1 MTTLV
6 IRRQIQVVFFSIYDN
21 TPPLINVIDFTD
33 NFNVPENEPFIMR
46 WVQSDNIDISNHI
59 FEYSSDG
66 INYEILLETSDYAQ
80 LDSTILVSPVGV
92 TNIASI
98 KLTVSDEAGNIASD
112 TSSFFRVTDNT
123 HPVIDFSSSLNDTT
137 VYTAGELILKWTSSD
152 NVNVEYVNLDYRNGD
167 ESWVVIADDETADT
181 QYNWIVPNVLTDEL
195 QIRVIAFDAV
205 GLSDTSIVNNIKI
218 LAGYP
223 IVENVFPSP
232 GLMNWT
238 NKEFKFD
245 FSIALDTSTINAN
258 NISIISNHS
267 DFLIPTIFFNDST
280 FSILITYDQGL
291 ATMDSI
297 KIILSDQIT
306 SIYGY
311 PLDGNQDGQGGG
323 DYSIDYVTPMLADYD
338 NNGVINLEDLSQ
350 FVIGLDTDNYSYE
363 LGPFTGE
370 IPNVFVDVDNIYD
383 IEDIVGFAMMWNW
396 YFANNPSSFQSLA
409 DEGSISNIE
418 MAHDSIFIDIPNGLS
433 AYQVQISYEPCN
445 VVINNSKKDNESE
458 LFLTKRSSEHGVYTI
473 MATPNSRKIAIPIQI
488 IGKNAQVSVSY
499 KGMDTNGELHGQMTR
514 SKNIENLPDDFVLYA
529 NYPNPFN
536 PQTRIDFGLPVT
548 GHVNLKIYD
557 IMGREVVTLLNETIS
572 AGYKS
577 ILWNATNK
585 SGQPVSAG
593 MYFYALQV
601 KDFMKI
607 KKMVLL
613 K

>member
-1 MTTLV
+1 MKRSHSKL
-6 IRRQIQVVFFSIYDN
+6 IQALDTNTVSVDNITITSLTGLQEEPIISYIDSTNSISLLFEQGIVTNDS
-21 TPPLINVIDFTD
+21 I
-33 NFNVPENEPFIMR
+33 FISI
-46 WVQSDNIDISNHI
+46 SDN
-59 FEYSSDG
+59 
-66 INYEILLETSDYAQ
+66 
-80 LDSTILVSPVGV
+80 V
-92 TNIASI
+92 TNIYGYR
-98 KLTVSDEAGNIASD
+98 LDGDMNGDGGGEYIAS
-112 TSSFFRVTDNT
+112 
-123 HPVIDFSSSLNDTT
+123 
-137 VYTAGELILKWTSSD
+137 YA
-152 NVNVEYVNLDYRNGD
+152 
-167 ESWVVIADDETADT
+167 T
-181 QYNWIVPNVLTDEL
+181 Q
-195 QIRVIAFDAV
+195 
-205 GLSDTSIVNNIKI
+205 
-218 LAGYP
+218 
-223 IVENVFPSP
+223 
-232 GLMNWT
+232 
-238 NKEFKFD
+238 
-245 FSIALDTSTINAN
+245 
-258 NISIISNHS
+258 
-267 DFLIPTIFFNDST
+267 
-280 FSILITYDQGL
+280 
-291 ATMDSI
+291 
-297 KIILSDQIT
+297 
-306 SIYGY
+306 
-311 PLDGNQDGQGGG
+311 
-323 DYSIDYVTPMLADYD
+323 MLADYND
-338 NNGVINLEDLSQ
+338 DKTISVEDLSQ
-350 FVIGLDTDNYSYE
+350 FVIGLDTDDYSYE
-363 LGPFTGE
+363 LGPFNGE
-370 IPNVFVDVDNIYD
+370 IPNVFVDVDNNYN
-383 IEDIVGFAMMWNW
+383 IEDVVGFAMMWNW
-396 YFANNPSSFQSLA
+396 YFANNPSSFQFLA

-536 PQTRIDFGLPVT
+536 PQTRIDFGLPAT

-601 KDFMKI
+601 KDFMQI